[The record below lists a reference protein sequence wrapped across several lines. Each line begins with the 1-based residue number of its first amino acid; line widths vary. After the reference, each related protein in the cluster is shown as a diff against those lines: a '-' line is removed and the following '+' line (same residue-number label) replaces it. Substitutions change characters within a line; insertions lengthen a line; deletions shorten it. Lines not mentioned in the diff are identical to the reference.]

1 MGSATSG
8 WHGNERVWHFA
19 LWSAQ
24 LLLAGFFAAMALMK
38 LLTAPEQ
45 LIETAAWADR
55 VPAWLVYMLG
65 GLELIGALLVAAP
78 AVTPTPQ
85 RIVGVTALAF
95 MALMVAAAIVH
106 VGRGDLR
113 MLPINFGVAALAAF
127 VAWGRLLHRPLE
139 IDGRY

>member
-1 MGSATSG
+1 MGSVTSG

-38 LLTAPEQ
+38 LLTAPDR
-45 LIETAAWADR
+45 LIEIAAWAER

-65 GLELIGALLVAAP
+65 GLELIGAALVAAP

-85 RIVGVTALAF
+85 RIVGGTALAF
-95 MALMVAAAIVH
+95 TALMLAAAIVH
-106 VGRGDLR
+106 LGRGDLGP
-113 MLPINFGVAALAAF
+113 LSINFVVAALAAF

-139 IDGRY
+139 VDGRY